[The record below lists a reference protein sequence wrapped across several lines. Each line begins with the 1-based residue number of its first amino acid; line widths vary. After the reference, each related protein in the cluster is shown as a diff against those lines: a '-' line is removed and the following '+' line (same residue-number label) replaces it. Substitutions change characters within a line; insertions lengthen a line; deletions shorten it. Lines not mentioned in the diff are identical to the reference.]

1 MLDVFFAISLKKPK
15 LFIDAILNLDT
26 DNIEVHLKEFIIPI
40 SVILIFFLS
49 ASQASEENDLWLL
62 LSSYEDIGITTN
74 DLAFFLVTHGY
85 NAKPAPDQSYVVVT
99 LKEGGEVYLTVN
111 GASERLADMW
121 MTPPQEK
128 AGPVQVIPSD
138 AVRINASYNRSEDSE
153 FIKTISRYI
162 IFPVTPLG
170 MCYDGAQKLE
180 KTYSSFGYNVT
191 FLFDP
196 AGFDY
201 QGHIWVAV
209 EDGSRVGDWLA
220 VDSYY
225 GIMDDPEYYSAP
237 YSFSEF
243 QYLDAIN
250 PRLKI

>member
-1 MLDVFFAISLKKPK
+1 V
-15 LFIDAILNLDT
+15 
-26 DNIEVHLKEFIIPI
+26 
-40 SVILIFFLS
+40 
-49 ASQASEENDLWLL
+49 AS

-162 IFPVTPLG
+162 IFPSPPWGCAMTAP
-170 MCYDGAQKLE
+170 KSW
-180 KTYSSFGYNVT
+180 KKHI
-191 FLFDP
+191 P
-196 AGFDY
+196 ASD
-201 QGHIWVAV
+201 
-209 EDGSRVGDWLA
+209 
-220 VDSYY
+220 
-225 GIMDDPEYYSAP
+225 IM
-237 YSFSEF
+237 
-243 QYLDAIN
+243 
-250 PRLKI
+250 